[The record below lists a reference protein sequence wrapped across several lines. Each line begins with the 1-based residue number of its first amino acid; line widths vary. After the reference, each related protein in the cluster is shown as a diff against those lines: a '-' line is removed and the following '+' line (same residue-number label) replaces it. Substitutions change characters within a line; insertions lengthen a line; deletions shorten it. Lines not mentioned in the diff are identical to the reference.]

1 MVSGSAWVDRWW
13 HQWILCVRLWI
24 IPLPLPG
31 HERQEEEKEKEE
43 EASKLGHGTYIGFK

>member
-1 MVSGSAWVDRWW
+1 M
-13 HQWILCVRLWI
+13 RLWI